1 VVAAELDG
9 VVVAG
14 AVCVVVVVVVVVA
27 VASVV
32 CVALDV
38 RGVTAAARATGAV
51 DAARLDD
58 ERRAL

>member
-1 VVAAELDG
+1 MVAAELDA

-14 AVCVVVVVVVVVA
+14 VVCVVVVVVVVVA
-27 VASVV
+27 GVV